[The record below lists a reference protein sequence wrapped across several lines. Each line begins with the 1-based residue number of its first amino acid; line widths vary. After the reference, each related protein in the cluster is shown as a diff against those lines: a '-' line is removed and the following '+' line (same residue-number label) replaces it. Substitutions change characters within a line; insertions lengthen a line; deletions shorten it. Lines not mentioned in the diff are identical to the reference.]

1 MQLAVFCRRPCN
13 PPSPQKNHFHPSHK
27 KSLLKNKVLPSFLY
41 NSGKQSRALY
51 AGAVHLDSDTSFA
64 ESTLLNLRVKSRKW
78 LSQEVVLKTQ
88 TWKAISL
95 KTSRL
100 WQQLQQTGHLTIS
113 FGIECYTTVLL
124 IPGQDSEAKM
134 LPKFVPSTLWQR
146 WQSSC
151 ATVPARLSDLQHG
164 IAPPPPPV
172 LPPCLASC
180 RGWGRSPYGST
191 KSPQNRGWKEWC
203 FEEVKFESYT
213 HKSLRLLIELKR
225 KQRNLKTWDSGKLL
239 HISHLQSTQNRAKT
253 GEEVQL
259 LTCQGS
265 KRLKRH

>member
-203 FEEVKFESYT
+203 FWRS
-213 HKSLRLLIELKR
+213 
-225 KQRNLKTWDSGKLL
+225 
-239 HISHLQSTQNRAKT
+239 
-253 GEEVQL
+253 
-259 LTCQGS
+259 
-265 KRLKRH
+265 